1 MALALALSVAAAV
14 RHGVRVE
21 DDAGGFAPGQGR
33 RWLLGRIVALTVF
46 DERIL
51 LWVIWNDS
59 LVGETLA
66 FISLHTIRFTL
77 RSCIPIGIGATAAP
91 DHVGMVPELAG

>member
-1 MALALALSVAAAV
+1 M

-33 RWLLGRIVALTVF
+33 RWLLGKIVALTVF
-46 DERIL
+46 DERIP
-51 LWVIWNDS
+51 LWIIWNDN

-66 FISLHTIRFTL
+66 FIALNKSRFTL
-77 RSCIPIGIGATAAP
+77 RSCIPISIGAAAAP

>member
-1 MALALALSVAAAV
+1 M

-21 DDAGGFAPGQGR
+21 DDAGGVAPGQGR

-46 DERIL
+46 DERIP
-51 LWVIWNDS
+51 LWIIWNDS

-66 FISLHTIRFTL
+66 FVFSITMQRTLHNRY
-77 RSCIPIGIGATAAP
+77 R
-91 DHVGMVPELAG
+91 

>member
-1 MALALALSVAAAV
+1 M

-46 DERIL
+46 DERIP
-51 LWVIWNDS
+51 LWIIWNDS

-66 FISLHTIRFTL
+66 FVVSITMQRTLHNRY
-77 RSCIPIGIGATAAP
+77 G
-91 DHVGMVPELAG
+91 

>member
-1 MALALALSVAAAV
+1 M

-33 RWLLGRIVALTVF
+33 RWLLGKIVALTVF
-46 DERIL
+46 DERIP
-51 LWVIWNDS
+51 LWIIWNDS
-59 LVGETLA
+59 LVGEALT
-66 FISLHTIRFTL
+66 FIALKEIRFTL

-91 DHVGMVPELAG
+91 YHVGMVPGLAG